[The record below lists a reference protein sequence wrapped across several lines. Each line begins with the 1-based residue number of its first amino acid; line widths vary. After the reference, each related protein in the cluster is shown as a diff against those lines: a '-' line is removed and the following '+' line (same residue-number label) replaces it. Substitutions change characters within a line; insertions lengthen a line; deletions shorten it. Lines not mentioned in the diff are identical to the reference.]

1 MMGYIVYFQVVQS
14 RDIIRSSYN
23 ARQDSYAD
31 RVVRGDIV
39 DRNGNVLAHSEVQAD
54 GSEVREYPYGRL
66 FAHVVGYS
74 DQGKAG
80 LESEMNFELLTSN
93 AFFLEKIKN
102 EFQDKK
108 NMGDSVVTTLNLEL
122 QEAAYDALGNYKGA
136 VVVMEPST
144 GKILAMVS
152 KPDFDLN
159 TVAENWDFLNTDQDS
174 VLLNRATQGQYAP
187 GSTFKVVT
195 ALEYMRENKNTYDDF
210 SYTCSGSDY
219 EEGGTTIPCADGNV
233 HKTETLVKAFA
244 NSCNS
249 AFSHIG
255 AGLDNASFRELC
267 NTFLFNRNIPVAFEY
282 NKSSFV
288 LNKESGISESQE
300 TAIGQGKTMISPL
313 HNLMI
318 ASTVANGGKMMTPY
332 VVDYIED
339 AYGRIVKQY
348 KPSVI
353 EQLMSAEEAEYLTE
367 CMEEVIDSGTG
378 SSMRWSSYNAAGKT
392 GSAQYDSSDNIH
404 SWFVGFAPA
413 ENPQIAISVVLEGGY
428 SGSSAQYTAKAV
440 FDAFFV

>member
-1 MMGYIVYFQVVQS
+1 MY
-14 RDIIRSSYN
+14 
-23 ARQDSYAD
+23 
-31 RVVRGDIV
+31 
-39 DRNGNVLAHSEVQAD
+39 
-54 GSEVREYPYGRL
+54 
-66 FAHVVGYS
+66 
-74 DQGKAG
+74 
-80 LESEMNFELLTSN
+80 
-93 AFFLEKIKN
+93 
-102 EFQDKK
+102 
-108 NMGDSVVTTLNLEL
+108 TTLDTTL
-122 QEAAYDALGNYKGA
+122 QKAAYRALGSNKGA
-136 VVVMEPST
+136 IIVMEPST

-152 KPDFDLN
+152 KPDFDPNL
-159 TVAENWDFLNTDQDS
+159 VYEDYDEWISYDSKDS
-174 VLLNRATQGQYAP
+174 VLLNRATQGLYAP
-187 GSTFKVVT
+187 GSTFKIMT
-195 ALEYMRENKNTYDDF
+195 TLEYMRENKNTYDDF

-353 EQLMSAEEAEYLTE
+353 EQLMSVEEAEYLTE

-378 SSMRWSSYNAAGKT
+378 GSMRWSSYNAAGKT

-440 FDAFFV
+440 FDAFFE